1 MTQIQFNEYRHGSRN
16 WHGASFQLG
25 DVFAPYAKGKAPRCL
40 REAERVAGG
49 SELFGC
55 HDDDAS

>member
-1 MTQIQFNEYRHGSRN
+1 MAQIQFNEYRHGSGYG
-16 WHGASFQLG
+16 HCASLQLG
-25 DVFAPYAKGKAPRCL
+25 DVFAPYAKGKAPRLL
-40 REAERVAGG
+40 REAEGLASG